1 MAEKLGVPVTAVN
14 DLVQLR
20 RSASSRRVR
29 SCSPAPGVDI
39 SDVLALVNAVAWASE
54 RAASDPDLLDR
65 LFALATAGL
74 RG

>member
-1 MAEKLGVPVTAVN
+1 MGEKLGVPVTAVN

-20 RSASSRRVR
+20 RSA
-29 SCSPAPGVDI
+29 GVDI